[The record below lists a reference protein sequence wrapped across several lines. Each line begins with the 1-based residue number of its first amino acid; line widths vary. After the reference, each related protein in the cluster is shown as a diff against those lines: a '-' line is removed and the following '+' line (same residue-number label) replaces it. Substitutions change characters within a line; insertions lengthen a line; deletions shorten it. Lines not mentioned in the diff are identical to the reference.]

1 MTNLRAV
8 VVILILLPASIVGI
22 QRGGG
27 QRGQRGAAGPPR
39 PARESA
45 PVDLTGYWVSVVSED
60 WRVRMVMGQKGDWQ
74 FMPLN
79 PEGNKVA
86 LANNPAAEDP
96 CKAYG
101 AAGIMRIPTRL
112 HITWDN
118 DSTLHID
125 TDAGKQTRLLHF
137 GQAAPAAGP
146 PTLQGYSV
154 AQWEARTPNSD
165 AGGKQAPGG
174 ELKVVTTNMT
184 PGYYFKH
191 GVPYSGNAVLTENF
205 TRLSDGPVDY
215 LFVSTVVDDP
225 QYLTQPFAKT
235 LVFKRESDGAKWNP
249 AACSVP

>member
-1 MTNLRAV
+1 MKSRAATAV
-8 VVILILLPASIVGI
+8 LICLFAAELASAA

-27 QRGQRGAAGPPR
+27 QRGAAAGPPR
-39 PARESA
+39 PAREAA
-45 PVDLTGYWVSVVSED
+45 PIDLTGYWVSVVSED
-60 WRVRMVMGQKGDWQ
+60 WRVRMVMAQKGDWQ

-79 PEGNKVA
+79 AEGNKVA

-125 TDAGKQTRLLHF
+125 TDAGKQTRLFHF
-137 GQAAPAAGP
+137 GPAQPSAGP
-146 PTLQGYSV
+146 PTPQGYSA
-154 AQWEARTPNSD
+154 AQWDARAPN
-165 AGGKQAPGG
+165 AEVGGKQSRGG
-174 ELKVVTTNMT
+174 ELKVVTTRMT

-191 GVPYSGNAVLTENF
+191 GVPYSGDAVLTEYF
-205 TRLSDGPVDY
+205 ARISEGPIDY
-215 LFVSTVVDDP
+215 LLVSTVVEDP
-225 QYLTQPFAKT
+225 LYLTQPFAKT
-235 LVFKRESDGAKWNP
+235 LVFKHEPNGAKWNP